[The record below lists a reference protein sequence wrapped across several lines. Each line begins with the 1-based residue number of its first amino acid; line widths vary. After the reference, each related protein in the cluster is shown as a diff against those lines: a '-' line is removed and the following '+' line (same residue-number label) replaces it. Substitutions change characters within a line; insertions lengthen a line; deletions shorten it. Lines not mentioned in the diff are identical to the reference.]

1 MTKTIHHPAYV
12 AMIQRLRERRI
23 ELGLT
28 QRQVASK
35 LGVPRTWVNKV
46 EKLDR
51 RLDFIETLDLLRAY
65 KIAPAKLAAMIEN
78 RP

>member
-46 EKLDR
+46 EAYER
-51 RLDFIETLDLLRAY
+51 RLDFIETVDLCRLYR
-65 KIAPAKLAAMIEN
+65 IKLGDLA
-78 RP
+78 RCVGL